1 MKKSELKQLIK
12 EEIFKTLNEG
22 KQVGTLYHFTDSYGF
37 YQILESNKLK
47 PAGNQRYTSF
57 TRNKNLFLNPSLLSG
72 GYYYCLVIDGDKL
85 SNKYNIEP
93 FNDPHSVK
101 DEFEERIVFPKSG
114 MYVDNIKQYIKEIII
129 MGDKVFPYKFEKTQE
144 NIDKIE
150 NRIKKYID
158 VPIEIIFRKGSSK
171 NYPLSGNKEMKKFQ
185 DKIISTTKLSKKSA
199 KQTLKNK
206 FGYYDD
212 SDF

>member
-1 MKKSELKQLIK
+1 MKKSQLKQLIK
-12 EEIFKTLNEG
+12 EEIRKALNEG
-22 KQVGTLYHFTDSYGF
+22 KQVGTLYHFTDPYGF
-37 YQILESNKLK
+37 YQILESNTLK
-47 PAGNQRYTSF
+47 PAGNQKYISF

-72 GYYYCLVIDGDKL
+72 GYYYCLVIDGNKL

-101 DEFEERIVFPKSG
+101 DEFEERIVFPKPG
-114 MYVDNIKQYIKEIII
+114 MNVNNIKQYIKKIII
-129 MGDKVFPYKFEKTQE
+129 MGDKVFPYKFERTQE
-144 NIDKIE
+144 YIGKTE

-171 NYPLSGNKEMKKFQ
+171 NYSLKGNKEMNKFQ
-185 DKIISTTKLSKKSA
+185 DKTISTTKPSKKDL

-206 FGYYDD
+206 YGYGE
-212 SDF
+212 

>member
-1 MKKSELKQLIK
+1 MKKSELKQIIK
-12 EEIFKTLNEG
+12 EEIHKVLNES
-22 KQVGTLYHFTDSYGF
+22 KQVGTLYHFTDPYGF
-37 YQILESNKLK
+37 YQILESNTLK
-47 PAGNQRYTSF
+47 PAGNQKYISF

-72 GYYYCLVIDGDKL
+72 GYYYCLVIDGNKL

-114 MYVDNIKQYIKEIII
+114 IYVDNIKQYIKKIII

-144 NIDKIE
+144 HIGKTE

-171 NYPLSGNKEMKKFQ
+171 NYSLKGNKEMNKFQ
-185 DKIISTTKLSKKSA
+185 DKTISTTKPSKKDL

-206 FGYYDD
+206 YGYGE
-212 SDF
+212 